1 MVPSFVL
8 RHDRYKMEEEETI
21 RQGSRTL
28 LVSWTGAGDPY
39 AVQHQSD
46 DSTAAWS
53 AGGGVFQFRRPI
65 LSFR

>member
-1 MVPSFVL
+1 
-8 RHDRYKMEEEETI
+8 MEEEETI